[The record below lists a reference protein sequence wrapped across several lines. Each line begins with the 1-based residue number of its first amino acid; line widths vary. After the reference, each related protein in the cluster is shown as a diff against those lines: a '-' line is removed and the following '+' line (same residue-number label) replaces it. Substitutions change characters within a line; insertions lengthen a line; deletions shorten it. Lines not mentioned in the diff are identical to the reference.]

1 MEALMKSIDFK
12 KEIWD
17 VLRSLR
23 DSMDS
28 MFRPIIEEHGLT
40 MMQAHI
46 LLVVKH
52 YERPTVGCLC
62 GEIGLTSGNASSMC
76 KKLEK
81 AGFLMRNRD
90 PNDERF
96 VALTLTQRGEATMH
110 TIGEAFEK
118 KYGQIIES
126 RSEEELTELIAGM
139 KRFNAFIQE
148 MSMLK

>member
-1 MEALMKSIDFK
+1 
-12 KEIWD
+12 
-17 VLRSLR
+17 
-23 DSMDS
+23 
-28 MFRPIIEEHGLT
+28 
-40 MMQAHI
+40 
-46 LLVVKH
+46 
-52 YERPTVGCLC
+52 VGCLC

-96 VALTLTQRGEATMH
+96 VALTLTEQGEATMQK
-110 TIGEAFEK
+110 IGEAYEK

-126 RSEEELTELIAGM
+126 RSEEELKELIDGM

-148 MSMLK
+148 MSRLK

>member
-1 MEALMKSIDFK
+1 MEAFMKSIDFK

-28 MFRPIIEEHGLT
+28 IFRPIIEEHGLT

-46 LLVVKH
+46 LLVIKH
-52 YERPTVGCLC
+52 CERPTVGCLC

-76 KKLEK
+76 KKLER

-96 VALTLTQRGEATMH
+96 VALTLTQRGESTMQM
-110 TIGEAFEK
+110 IGDAFEK

-126 RSEEELTELIAGM
+126 RSEEELKELIAGM
-139 KRFNAFIQE
+139 KKFNVFIQE
-148 MSMLK
+148 MSKL

>member
-1 MEALMKSIDFK
+1 MKSMDFK

-28 MFRPIIEEHGLT
+28 IFRPIIEANGLT

-46 LLVVKH
+46 LLAIKH
-52 YERPTVGCLC
+52 YEHPTVGCLC
-62 GEIGLTSGNASSMC
+62 GEIGLSSGNASSMC

-81 AGFLMRNRD
+81 AGFLTRNRD

-96 VALTLTQRGEATMH
+96 VALTLTEKGEAAMR
-110 TIGEAFEK
+110 TIGEAYEK

>member
-1 MEALMKSIDFK
+1 MKSMDFK

-28 MFRPIIEEHGLT
+28 IFRPIIEAQGLT

-46 LLVVKH
+46 LLAIKH
-52 YERPTVGCLC
+52 YEHPTVGCLC

-96 VALTLTQRGEATMH
+96 VALTLTEKGESAMRK
-110 TIGEAFEK
+110 IGEAYEK
-118 KYGQIIES
+118 KYRQIIES
-126 RSEEELTELIAGM
+126 RSEAELTELIGGM

-148 MSMLK
+148 MSLLK